1 MQRVSGRKLGRKK
14 KRHGFAP
21 MALERLARASQPP
34 TPALP
39 LPPLGVIRASRETTE
54 MTNLSGRTCHDATPL
69 DAHAGPTPSIA
80 TCCTAMK
87 LSPLDGNRASRVTVD
102 VEMMCC
108 TPTDALSSEAHRPA
122 LPTDTTE
129 TAGQARRGSQTK
141 VTSHIASARRSM
153 GFGAAGGDR
162 SDPSRRD
169 GAARR

>member
-1 MQRVSGRKLGRKK
+1 
-14 KRHGFAP
+14 
-21 MALERLARASQPP
+21 MALEQLARASHPP
-34 TPALP
+34 APALP
-39 LPPLGVIRASRETTE
+39 LSPLGVIRASRETTE